1 MLPQKYSAELFIQD
15 QNKELLIMLIRQL
28 NKDFSLTGIDFA
40 FEEKLQ
46 IKELVNQLNENIEY
60 LIKNDFQSYLN
71 LLYRID
77 ISESKMKEMNEI
89 EKFIIS
95 LGDFGLTSNYRNL
108 ESLKTR
114 ISLEIGKACDTLYES
129 YQEAVSAE
137 DAEKAGKILEKL
149 LETAPDESKYHAWA
163 AKQLKQMK

>member
-15 QNKELLIMLIRQL
+15 QNKDLLIMLIRQL
-28 NKDFSLTGIDFA
+28 NKDFSLTGIDFT

-89 EKFIIS
+89 EIDKISQKVTSFILIREWQKVW
-95 LGDFGLTSNYRNL
+95 FKNRNL
-108 ESLKTR
+108 
-114 ISLEIGKACDTLYES
+114 
-129 YQEAVSAE
+129 
-137 DAEKAGKILEKL
+137 
-149 LETAPDESKYHAWA
+149 
-163 AKQLKQMK
+163 

>member
-89 EKFIIS
+89 EIDKISQKVTSFILIREWQKVW
-95 LGDFGLTSNYRNL
+95 FKNRN
-108 ESLKTR
+108 
-114 ISLEIGKACDTLYES
+114 
-129 YQEAVSAE
+129 
-137 DAEKAGKILEKL
+137 
-149 LETAPDESKYHAWA
+149 
-163 AKQLKQMK
+163 